1 MLMSNLKEKGIDMS
15 DTLTYNSGREE
26 LVIPEYGRG
35 LQTMV
40 QHMMSIADRAERT
53 KCAEAIVSVMGSVV
67 PPEGTEEEGKHKLW
81 NQLHQMSGYQMDVD
95 SPFEKPAEEA
105 REEAPARL
113 DYPSETSRA
122 GHFGRTL
129 QAMVDMAVKM
139 EDGEEKSIL
148 IVKLANTL
156 KIHFLTWN
164 RKQVERAFI
173 GEQLKEMS
181 GGKLVLP
188 EEAEL
193 ESSAEILRSIR
204 KTSDAL
210 DRRKSGKKNNNQ
222 RKGGNKGG
230 RRR

>member
-1 MLMSNLKEKGIDMS
+1 MTKMKEKGVDMS
-15 DTLTYNSGREE
+15 DTLTYNSGRED

-35 LQTMV
+35 IHTMV
-40 QHMMSIADRAERT
+40 QHMMSIADREERT
-53 KCAEAIVSVMGSVV
+53 KCAAAIVSVMGSVV

-95 SPFEKPAEEA
+95 APFDKPEEDA
-105 REEAPARL
+105 RDEAPGRL
-113 DYPSETSRA
+113 NYPNETSRA

-129 QAMVDMAVKM
+129 QNMVEMAVKM

-148 IVKLANTL
+148 VVKLANTL
-156 KIHFLTWN
+156 KMHFLTWN

-173 GEQLKEMS
+173 VEQLKEMS
-181 GGKLVLP
+181 GGKLILP

-193 ESSAEILRSIR
+193 ESTADILRSIR

-210 DRRKSGKKNNNQ
+210 DRRRSGKKTQ
-222 RKGGNKGG
+222 KKGGNKGG